1 MTVKISL
8 LYIPLRRSVL
18 VRLFFYIFHL
28 FKRLCVKGAN
38 VCVTPAGQPS
48 IFFYVI
54 TYCFSFLKLGSEILV
69 HHGRLPYPRLKLFLF
84 PLTSFRLLIFMYYF
98 KDDLKKAL
106 RVCTV

>member
-1 MTVKISL
+1 MRERCECMRNACRAA
-8 LYIPLRRSVL
+8 LY
-18 VRLFFYIFHL
+18 
-28 FKRLCVKGAN
+28 
-38 VCVTPAGQPS
+38 
-48 IFFYVI
+48 FFYVI
-54 TYCFSFLKLGSEILV
+54 TYFFSFLKLGSAILV

>member
-1 MTVKISL
+1 MRERCECMRNACRAAL
-8 LYIPLRRSVL
+8 
-18 VRLFFYIFHL
+18 
-28 FKRLCVKGAN
+28 
-38 VCVTPAGQPS
+38 
-48 IFFYVI
+48 
-54 TYCFSFLKLGSEILV
+54 FSFLKLGSEILV